1 MTLISEKVLGW
12 DSTDMSHWTWFLLCD
27 FGFNAIWNRQYA
39 VIFIL
44 TQFGIHNPWPFLCC
58 VGG

>member
-1 MTLISEKVLGW
+1 
-12 DSTDMSHWTWFLLCD
+12 MSRTRFLLCD

-39 VIFIL
+39 VIFSL
-44 TQFGIHNPWPFLCC
+44 TQFGVHSPWPFLCS